1 MFTVKNGARPGQ
13 PKVFILFTSGKST
26 GTEPPLQQFVK
37 QLKSLGVTI
46 FVIGTSYDVDRDE
59 LSSIAPGNKDDVF
72 VTNDYND
79 LSPLIS
85 KIALRISNHVITGS
99 FTMLMFM
106 QICLS

>member
-26 GTEPPLQQFVK
+26 GTGPLQPFVK

-85 KIALRISNHVITGS
+85 KIALRISNDVITGS